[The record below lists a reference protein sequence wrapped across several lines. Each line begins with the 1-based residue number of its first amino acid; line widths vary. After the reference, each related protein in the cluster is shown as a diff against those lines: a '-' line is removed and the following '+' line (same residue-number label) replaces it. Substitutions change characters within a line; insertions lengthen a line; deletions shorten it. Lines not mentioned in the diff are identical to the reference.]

1 MGLIYHPNE
10 SQELVANFQANIA
23 TCEQILN
30 HLKTGNTHL
39 VNALNSNQLSGVAF
53 TAGKGMFTQL
63 VMPTVEKADTAIQ
76 EMKQKLQQYIHYTGV
91 AGGEILDED
100 KLTQQLQELRAQQY
114 TLTNQIRLYQNQ
126 ALLND
131 IPELSTMYHTHAN
144 ELTNFMNVVQDDI
157 RKVED
162 KLRRLHELDMKIAP
176 LFNGL
181 IDKFHQISTVINAL
195 GSGSFDSSGK
205 FTVNEKDK
213 SALLDVVTDYGSGAI
228 QDGLSEGISTFLEN
242 MDTSMPNAGAY
253 MHAYAS
259 GNQYWRNI
267 HIDWDNVG
275 YGKAVSNSMLKKG
288 VQNVTV
294 AKFGVGKAKI
304 SGLGALGFGI
314 DYLQNRNDGESVGM
328 AFTHT
333 AATTA
338 IAGGTVWIAGA
349 TASAAA
355 TGTFGVSVMGAGAAV
370 STFIASNPVG
380 WAICAGIGASFLTK
394 LAYDNNFLG
403 LKDGVK
409 TVGNAVNSGL
419 ESIKNV
425 FGWRKKK
432 HA

>member
-10 SQELVANFQANIA
+10 SQELVANFQANIT

-30 HLKTGNTHL
+30 DLKTGNAHL
-39 VNALNSNQLSGVAF
+39 VHALDSNQLSGAAF

-63 VMPTVEKADTAIQ
+63 VMPTVAKADTAIQ
-76 EMKQKLQQYIHYTGV
+76 ELKQKLQQYIHYTGV

-114 TLTNQIRLYQNQ
+114 VLTNQIQLYQNQ

-131 IPELSTMYHTHAN
+131 IPELTTMYQNHAN
-144 ELTNFMNVVQDDI
+144 ELTHFMHVVQDDI

-162 KLRRLHELDMKIAP
+162 KLRRLHELDMNIAP
-176 LFNGL
+176 LFNGV
-181 IDKFHQISTVINAL
+181 IEDFRKISTVISVL
-195 GSGSFDSSGK
+195 GSGNFDSSGK
-205 FTVNEKDK
+205 FTVNEKNK
-213 SALLDVVTDYGSGAI
+213 NALLDVVTDYGSGAI
-228 QDGLSEGISTFLEN
+228 QDGLSEGISAFLEN

-253 MHAYAS
+253 IHAYAS

-267 HIDWDNVG
+267 HIDWDSAS

-304 SGLGALGFGI
+304 SGLGTLGFGL
-314 DYLQNRNDGESVGM
+314 DYLQNRSDGESVGM

-333 AATTA
+333 AATTTV
-338 IAGGTVWIAGA
+338 AGI
-349 TASAAA
+349 
-355 TGTFGVSVMGAGAAV
+355 GVSALSSGITFAAGTSLGSALGASWLAGV
-370 STFIASNPVG
+370 IASNPIG
-380 WAICAGIGASFLTK
+380 WAVGAGILVSGITK
-394 LAYDNNFLG
+394 FAYDKNFLG
-403 LKDGVK
+403 FQDGVK
-409 TVGNAVNSGL
+409 SIGKAVNSGL
-419 ESIKNV
+419 NAIKSV